1 MYDLIIKN
9 GSLIDGT
16 GGAPFAADLA
26 VSGGKIARIAPPA
39 RSCWDK
45 WRDVE

>member
-16 GGAPFAADLA
+16 GCEAYIADIA
-26 VSGGKIARIAPPA
+26 IQGGKIVRIGTGLYGSEQAPLL
-39 RSCWDK
+39 
-45 WRDVE
+45 